1 MAKRKSNKLMTS
13 VKETAGLGVASMG
26 GMMAMG
32 SMGKVAVAQGV
43 PAAQVSGLQ
52 NTTGAALG
60 LANVGNLAKQSFAL
74 VDVLGEQSSK
84 SKKQRR

>member
-32 SMGKVAVAQGV
+32 
-43 PAAQVSGLQ
+43 
-52 NTTGAALG
+52 
-60 LANVGNLAKQSFAL
+60 
-74 VDVLGEQSSK
+74 
-84 SKKQRR
+84 